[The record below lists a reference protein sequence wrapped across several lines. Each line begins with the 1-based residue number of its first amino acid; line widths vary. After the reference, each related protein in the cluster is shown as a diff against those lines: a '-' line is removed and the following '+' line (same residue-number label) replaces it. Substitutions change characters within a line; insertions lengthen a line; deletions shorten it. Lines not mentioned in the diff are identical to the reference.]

1 MSRYQKR
8 EESDPAYCIELF
20 RRALHGKQEEAW
32 ERLLDGCIA
41 DFVRAKL
48 YRHVCWRLA
57 RKYQEEKFYVMESF
71 TRLWRSNV
79 GHPLRLESLGG
90 LLSLLHQCLHSAI
103 LEELRFWTPPDARG
117 KRSVPQPAQSE
128 PMTGPDPTA
137 DDVLRRELLLEM
149 KACAR
154 TDRER
159 RIFALRWEQGYTP
172 QAMVEIWPEVFPS
185 THEISQ
191 ILQNIL
197 ARFYRRQRKLDESE
211 S

>member
-1 MSRYQKR
+1 MASADSILTLSTADLSASCCYEMSRFQKR

-57 RKYQEEKFYVMESF
+57 RKYQEEKFYVVECF

-117 KRSVPQPAQSE
+117 KRSIPQPAQSE
-128 PMTGPDPTA
+128 PITGPDPTG
-137 DDVLRRELLLEM
+137 DDVLRRELLLEI
-149 KACAR
+149 KTCAR
-154 TDRER
+154 T
-159 RIFALRWEQGYTP
+159 
-172 QAMVEIWPEVFPS
+172 
-185 THEISQ
+185 
-191 ILQNIL
+191 
-197 ARFYRRQRKLDESE
+197 
-211 S
+211 